1 MLPVHMRTEQ
11 LEWNNMYNISKDN
24 ASDYMIHVSSQFEKN
39 YLISMLP
46 GIPRRLLLHREFIFL
61 ALNMIN
67 IPV

>member
-11 LEWNNMYNISKDN
+11 LECNNMYNISKDN
-24 ASDYMIHVSSQFEKN
+24 ASDYMISSQFEKN